1 MRFYADLH
9 VHSKHSRATSRDAD
23 LEHLSW
29 WARRKGITVVATG
42 DFTHPVWFDE
52 LRDKLVPA
60 EPGLFRLKPEI
71 EREVEGRLPGACRG
85 PVRFLL
91 EVEISTIY
99 KQGERTRKVHHLIYA
114 ASFDTAARLR
124 EKLGKIGNLGSDGR
138 PILGLDSR
146 HLLEI
151 TLESGPDAYLVP
163 AHVWTPW
170 FSTLGSKSGFD
181 SVEDCYGDL
190 APHIFAVETGLSSD
204 PPMNWR
210 VSRLDRFTLVS
221 NSDAHSP
228 PMLGREACAFET
240 ELDYFALRRALETGE
255 GYAGTVEFFPE
266 EGKYHLDGHR
276 ACGVRL
282 EPEETRACEGR
293 CPTCGKPLTVGVM
306 HRVEE
311 LADRAPGSER
321 DRRSPF
327 KCLVPLPEVLAEIH
341 GVGPKSRTVEQAL
354 SELAARCGPE
364 LDVLER
370 LPVEELAGAGDTL
383 LVEALS
389 RLRQGLVHRDA
400 GYDGEYGV
408 IRLFEPGEIAARKA
422 VASLFEGG
430 IGPRRGAAP
439 SRPPS
444 ASVQPEAPGEPAQLC
459 LLARPDA
466 KQADAPVRRAPA
478 SALDGLDPEQR
489 EAAVVEGPLLI
500 LAGPGTGKT
509 RTLTHRLAYLVGE
522 RGVAPEDCLAVTF
535 TRRAATEMEERLA
548 HLVPATAPRIL
559 VTTFHGLGLAIIR
572 EQARELGLE
581 RGFRIASSAERE
593 EIACAAC
600 GAEGGKGGRLL
611 EEISRCRREKAVLP
625 CAPTSLDP
633 LSLEKTQAY
642 EAALASRGL
651 LDFDD
656 LLLEPLALFEE
667 RPEVAR
673 RYRERWRFVSID
685 EYQDV
690 DDLQYRLVRDL
701 AAPDRGD
708 GAGANLCAI
717 GDPDQSIYGF
727 RGADVGFFLRFR
739 DDYPRA
745 RVVHLAR
752 NYRSSRTIV
761 EAACQAIRPSSLV
774 PERRLNAVSESLA
787 ERIAILHAASERA
800 EAEQVVEA
808 IERLLGGTSYYSVDT
823 GRAGYEDTK
832 ALSFGDFAV
841 LYRTDAQAAPLAEA
855 LGRAGIPF
863 QKRSHHPLAGD
874 RVVRLLLRELSAET
888 GPENAG
894 ATGALR
900 TVEARLA
907 RAALALGS
915 GSGQGKATDSAALSG
930 AVELLRPVAALHG
943 DDLAAFLAAVALG
956 AEVDAWDPR
965 AERVSLLTLHAAK
978 GLEWPVVFLVGC
990 EDGLVPLAWPGAEPA
1005 AVDEERRLFFV
1016 GLTRARERLFLS
1028 HARRRTLWGQS
1039 RDCRPSPFL
1048 ADIEDALLDR
1058 QREREARPRPPE
1070 QMRLL

>member
-23 LEHLSW
+23 LEHLAW
-29 WARRKGITVVATG
+29 WAQRKGITVVGTG
-42 DFTHPVWFDE
+42 DFTHPGWFDE
-52 LRDKLVPA
+52 LREKLVPA
-60 EPGLFRLKPEI
+60 EPGLFRLSPEI
-71 EREVEGRLPGACRG
+71 EREIEGRLPGPCRG

-99 KQGERTRKVHHLIYA
+99 KKGERTRKVHHLIYA
-114 ASFDTAARLR
+114 ASFETAARLR
-124 EKLGKIGNLGSDGR
+124 EKLGKIGNLASDGR

-181 SVEDCYGDL
+181 SVEECYGDL

-228 PMLGREACAFET
+228 PMLGREACSFDT
-240 ELDYFALRRALETGE
+240 ELDYFAIRRALETGE
-255 GYAGTVEFFPE
+255 GYGGTVEFFPE

-282 EPEETRACEGR
+282 EPEETRACLGR
-293 CPTCGKPLTVGVM
+293 CPTCGKPLTVGVL

-311 LADRAPGSER
+311 LADRPVGSER
-321 DRRSPF
+321 EQRSPF
-327 KCLVPLPEVLAEIH
+327 RCLVPLPEVLGEIH
-341 GVGPKSRTVEQAL
+341 GVGPKSRKVEQAL
-354 SELAARCGPE
+354 AELAARCGPE
-364 LDVLER
+364 LDVLES
-370 LPVEELAGAGDTL
+370 LPFEDLAKGGDPL
-383 LVEALS
+383 LVEALT
-389 RLRQGLVHRDA
+389 RLRQGKVYRES

-408 IRLFEPGEIAARKA
+408 IRLFEPGEIAARKT
-422 VASLFEGG
+422 VAALFEGG
-430 IGPRRGAAP
+430 VAPRRSAALPKMPGPR
-439 SRPPS
+439 
-444 ASVQPEAPGEPAQLC
+444 ASVEPPASLEQLD
-459 LLARPDA
+459 LLAGPAERS
-466 KQADAPVRRAPA
+466 APA
-478 SALDGLDPEQR
+478 THGPASVLDDLDPEQR
-489 EAAVVEGPLLI
+489 EAAEIESGPLLI

-522 RGVAPEDCLAVTF
+522 RGVAPEECLAVTF
-535 TRRAATEMEERLA
+535 TRRAAAEMEERLA
-548 HLVPATAPRIL
+548 RRVPGAARIR
-559 VTTFHGLGLAIIR
+559 VATFHGLGHAILQ
-572 EQARELGLE
+572 EQRHELGLD
-581 RGFRIASSAERE
+581 GKLRIAGAAERD
-593 EIACAAC
+593 EIARALF
-600 GAEGGKGGRLL
+600 GAEAARGRVL
-611 EEISRCRREKAVLP
+611 EEISRRRRERGP
-625 CAPTSLDP
+625 
-633 LSLEKTQAY
+633 EKETEALAQVRAY
-642 EAALASRGL
+642 EEALADRGL

-656 LLLEPLALFEE
+656 LLLQPLALFEE
-667 RPEVAR
+667 RPEIAR
-673 RYRERWRFVSID
+673 LYRERYRFLSID
-685 EYQDV
+685 EYQDI
-690 DDLQYRLVRDL
+690 DALQYRLVRHL
-701 AAPDRGD
+701 AP
-708 GAGANLCAI
+708 AGANLCAI

-727 RGADVGFFLRFR
+727 RGAEVGFFLRFR
-739 DDYPRA
+739 EDYPGA
-745 RVVHLAR
+745 RIVHLGR

-774 PERRLNAVSESLA
+774 PERRLEAVSAALA
-787 ERIAILHAASERA
+787 ERITIQAAASERA
-800 EAEQVVEA
+800 EAEQVVAA

-823 GRAGYEDTK
+823 GRGGYEG
-832 ALSFGDFAV
+832 ARELSFGDFAV

-855 LGRAGIPF
+855 LGRAGMPF
-863 QKRSHHPLAGD
+863 QKRSHHPLSGD
-874 RVVRLLLRELSAET
+874 RTVRLLLRELATEAGT
-888 GPENAG
+888 REPAG
-894 ATGALR
+894 AAR

-907 RAALALGS
+907 KAALALGS
-915 GSGQGKATDSAALSG
+915 GSGEGRVTTDSAALRG
-930 AVELLRPVAALHG
+930 AVELLRPLAAPLG
-943 DDLAAFLAAVALG
+943 DDLEGFLAAVSLG

-990 EDGLVPLAWPGAEPA
+990 EEGLLPLVWPGGEPT

-1016 GLTRARERLFLS
+1016 GLTRARSHLFLS

-1048 ADIEDALLDR
+1048 ADIEEALLDR
-1058 QREREARPRPPE
+1058 RRETETRPRPPE